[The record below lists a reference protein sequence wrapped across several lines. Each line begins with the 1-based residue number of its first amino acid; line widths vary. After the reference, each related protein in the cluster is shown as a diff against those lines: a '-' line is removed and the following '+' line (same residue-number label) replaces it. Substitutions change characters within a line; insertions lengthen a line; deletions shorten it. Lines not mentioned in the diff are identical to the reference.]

1 MLSLDTPPRF
11 RTAIR
16 LTALGGQVAFTFSV
30 AIAPADIVSQFA
42 SHDRRELWFSI
53 VGGTAALVAWRLWGW
68 IFRKVG
74 IS

>member
-16 LTALGGQVAFTFSV
+16 LTALGGRVAFTFSV
-30 AIAPADIVSQFA
+30 AIAPADIASQFA
-42 SHDRRELWFSI
+42 SHDRRELWFSV
-53 VGGTAALVAWRLWGW
+53 VGGTAALFAWRLWGW

>member
-1 MLSLDTPPRF
+1 MPSLEAPPRF
-11 RTAIR
+11 PTAIR

-42 SHDRRELWFSI
+42 SNGRREIWFSV